1 MINFW
6 PSDFLFIRFSLIVSI
21 LVFPNCCASSQL
33 LLPFWRKIL
42 HFESSGRDNP
52 HVLGFFQ
59 VIPKRKRCE
68 VDSGDSGGE
77 VEGNDSDEEVEQND
91 SGEDKD
97 EKTIG
102 MLECDDFVTTSILQ
116 LSWRINLLFLKGAT
130 VQSSLR
136 NF

>member
-21 LVFPNCCASSQL
+21 LVFPNCCASSQI

-42 HFESSGRDNP
+42 HFESSGR
-52 HVLGFFQ
+52 FFQ

-68 VDSGDSGGE
+68 VDWEDSGGE

-102 MLECDDFVTTSILQ
+102 MLECDDFE
-116 LSWRINLLFLKGAT
+116 NKDDLKIKWPCIET
-130 VQSSLR
+130 
-136 NF
+136 